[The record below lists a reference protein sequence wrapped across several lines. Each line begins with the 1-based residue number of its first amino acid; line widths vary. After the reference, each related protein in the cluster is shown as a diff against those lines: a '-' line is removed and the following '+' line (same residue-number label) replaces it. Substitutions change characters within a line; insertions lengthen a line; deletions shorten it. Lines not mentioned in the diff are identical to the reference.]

1 MEEIDMKPAS
11 KLWLVVLVLALVA
24 AACGGGTSGTTA
36 APVDTTGAG
45 AGTTAAA
52 TGELPD
58 LGGEA
63 ITVAV
68 ENAYPPFNYIDDATG
83 EAIGWD
89 YDAVNEICD
98 RINCTPEFVEVAW
111 DGMIIAVSEGQ
122 YDMAADGITITEE
135 RDEQVDFSRGYVSV
149 EQKLLVTA
157 DEDRF
162 ASIEEFEAGD
172 FVVATQLGTTN
183 YDTAVAAFGED
194 RVQGFEQFG
203 FAVQAVLSGDADAVI
218 IDDTAGQGYIG
229 ENADQLKLIEGSL
242 SSDELGFIF
251 PNGSELVAAFDAAL
265 SSMEEDGTL
274 AEINS
279 AWWPTS

>member
-1 MEEIDMKPAS
+1 MKSAR

-24 AACGGGTSGTTA
+24 AACGDGTSGTTA
-36 APVDTTGAG
+36 GPVDTTGAG
-45 AGTTAAA
+45 AGTTAASA
-52 TGELPD
+52 GELPD
-58 LGGEA
+58 LGGQT

-89 YDAVNEICD
+89 YDAVNEICS

-135 RDEQVDFSRGYVSV
+135 RDEQVDFSQGYVSV
-149 EQKLLVTA
+149 EQKLLVRA

-162 ASIEEFEAGD
+162 ANVDEFGAGD
-172 FVVATQLGTTN
+172 YLIATQLGTTN
-183 YDTAVAAFGED
+183 FDTAVEAFGED

-265 SSMEEDGTL
+265 ASMEEDGTL
-274 AEINS
+274 AEINGT
-279 AWWPTS
+279 WWPTS

>member
-1 MEEIDMKPAS
+1 MKSAR
-11 KLWLVVLVLALVA
+11 KLWFVALVLALVV
-24 AACGGGTSGTTA
+24 AACGDGTSGTTA
-36 APVDTTGAG
+36 GPVDTTGAG
-45 AGTTAAA
+45 AGTTAASV
-52 TGELPD
+52 GELPD
-58 LGGEA
+58 LGGQT

-89 YDAVNEICD
+89 YDAVNEICS

-135 RDEQVDFSRGYVSV
+135 RDEQVDFSKGYVSV
-149 EQKLLVTA
+149 EQKLLVRA

-162 ASIEEFEAGD
+162 ASVDEFGAGD
-172 FVVATQLGTTN
+172 YLVATQLGTTN
-183 YDTAVAAFGED
+183 FDTAVEAFGED

-265 SSMEEDGTL
+265 TSMEEDGTL
-274 AEINS
+274 AEINGN
-279 AWWPTS
+279 WWPTS